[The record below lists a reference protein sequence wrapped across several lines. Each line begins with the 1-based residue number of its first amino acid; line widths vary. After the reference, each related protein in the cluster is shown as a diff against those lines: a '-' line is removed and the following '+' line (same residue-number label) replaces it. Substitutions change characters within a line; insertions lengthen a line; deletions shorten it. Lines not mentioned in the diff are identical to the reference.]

1 MRDEVNNLTYSI
13 IGILASILLV
23 IINQDLI
30 LKHDGQTLTRTQRN
44 YRLFLF
50 GVLAYLITD
59 LLWGILDSNHL
70 IPLLFADTS
79 VHFAAMVGA
88 VMLWT
93 QYVVSYLDTGSA
105 FERIL
110 KIAGRIFFVLELVFI
125 CANFFRPVL
134 FWFDENG
141 VYQAGIARYVTLGIQ
156 IFMFLVTA
164 VYTLSVA
171 SKSKGRVRLRH
182 MTIGFFGI
190 AMMTLITVQIFYP
203 LLPLYAMGCML
214 GISLLHSF
222 VVEDEKEDYRRE
234 LEDASKRDQE
244 QKRELLESREAMK
257 DALAVA
263 ESANRAKTSFLSNMS
278 HEIRTPMNAIIG
290 LNNIAMNDPTA
301 SAQVKGYLH
310 KIGASAQH
318 LLGIINDIL
327 DMSRIESGRM
337 TIKKEE
343 FSFAKAL
350 EQVNTIISDQCRDKG
365 IVYDCQT
372 IGQVDDYY
380 IGDVMKLKQV
390 MINILGNA
398 VKFTQKG
405 GSVRFLVEEGSRF
418 ERNAVLKLIISD
430 TGIGMSEEFLPH
442 VFEPF
447 SQEDATSTS
456 RYGSTGLGMSITKSI
471 VELMNGHIDV
481 VSEKGKGTTF
491 TVTITL
497 GESARKQ
504 QIDEAGL
511 LPQEMSVLVIDDDP
525 IALEHAEITLSQAG
539 IACETAESGWEGI
552 DKVRIRHGRR
562 EDYDL
567 IIIDWKMP
575 EMDGI
580 ETTRQI
586 REIAGSKTPVIILT
600 SFNWDDIA
608 DEAREAGADT
618 FVSKPLFAGTVM
630 DEFAEAFRRKK
641 EVPDEK
647 TADLKGRRV
656 LLAED
661 MAVNAEIMMM
671 VLAMH
676 EMEVD
681 LAENGLVAVNLFES
695 HESGYYDAI
704 LMDMR
709 MPEMDGLEAARTI
722 RSLQRDDAKTI
733 PIIALTAN
741 AFDEDVQQSMQA
753 GLNAHL
759 SKPVEPE
766 ALFETLEKLIR
777 DRYKAV

>member
-1 MRDEVNNLTYSI
+1 MTYSI

-23 IINQDLI
+23 IINQDII
-30 LKHDGQTLTRTQRN
+30 LNHDGHALTKTQRN
-44 YRLFLF
+44 YRLFLM
-50 GVLAYLITD
+50 GVLVYLVTD

-70 IPLLFADTS
+70 TALLFADTS
-79 VHFAAMVGA
+79 IHFAAMVGA

-105 FERIL
+105 FERML
-110 KIAGRIFFVLELVFI
+110 QIAGRVFFALELIFI
-125 CANFFRPVL
+125 GVNFFRPVL
-134 FWFDENG
+134 FRFDENG
-141 VYQAGIARYVTLGIQ
+141 VYHAGIARYATLGIQ
-156 IFMFLVTA
+156 ILMFLATA
-164 VYTLSVA
+164 VYTLFIA

-182 MTIGFFGI
+182 LTIGFFGI
-190 AMMTLITVQIFYP
+190 AMMTLISIQVFFP

-234 LEDASKRDQE
+234 LEEAAKRDQE
-244 QKRELLESREAMK
+244 QKKELSESREALK

-263 ESANRAKTSFLSNMS
+263 ESANKAKTSFLSNMS

-301 SAQVKGYLH
+301 SEQVKEYLS

-350 EQVNTIISDQCRDKG
+350 EQVNTIISDQCPAKG
-365 IVYDCQT
+365 VVYDCRT

-390 MINILGNA
+390 LINILGNA
-398 VKFTQKG
+398 VKFTPEG
-405 GSVRFLVEEGSRF
+405 GTVRFLIEEGSRF
-418 ERNAVLKLIISD
+418 DRNAVLKFIISD

-442 VFEPF
+442 IFEPF
-447 SQEDATSTS
+447 SQEESTSTS
-456 RYGSTGLGMSITKSI
+456 RYGSTGLGMPITKSI

-481 VSEKGKGTTF
+481 VSEKGKGSTF
-491 TVTITL
+491 TVTLTL
-497 GESARKQ
+497 GESDRTR

-511 LPQEMSVLVIDDDP
+511 VPHDMSVLVIDDDP
-525 IALEHAEITLSQAG
+525 IALEHAEIVLSQVG
-539 IACETAESGWEGI
+539 IHCETAESGWEAM
-552 DKVRIRHGRR
+552 DKVRVRHGRR
-562 EDYDL
+562 EDYNL

-586 REIAGSKTPVIILT
+586 RKIVGTNTPVIILS
-600 SFNWDDIA
+600 SFNWDEIA

-618 FVSKPLFAGTVM
+618 FVSKPLFASTVM
-630 DEFAEAFRRKK
+630 DEFAEAFRSKK
-641 EVPDEK
+641 GSPEER
-647 TADLKGRRV
+647 TTDLKGRRV

-661 MAVNAEIMMM
+661 VAVNAEIMMM
-671 VLAMH
+671 VLTMR

-709 MPEMDGLEAARTI
+709 MPEMDGLEATRTI
-722 RSLQRDDAKTI
+722 RSLQRDDARTI

-741 AFDEDVQQSMQA
+741 AFDEDVQRSMQA

-766 ALFETLEKLIR
+766 ALFETLENLIR
-777 DRYKAV
+777 E